1 MRIISV
7 SLAGCSLCVYFYNW
21 FIRTASYLV
30 QQVKLKCKKELE
42 KTICFPKFFSILDAV
57 FDFKLQNKTLCVS
70 LKYQAIA
77 WHGSAHPTSIDVLD
91 W

>member
-42 KTICFPKFFSILDAV
+42 KNDLFSQVL
-57 FDFKLQNKTLCVS
+57 FRCWMMDFVSKNTLCIS

-77 WHGSAHPTSIDVLD
+77 WHGSTHPLSIDVLD